1 MQTGLAAGQLAQV
14 VLRSGG
20 GAVQPGRVLR
30 VEPLADAVT
39 EETLAKVVFE
49 QLPTP
54 LPALGELAEVTVGLP
69 AVAAAPTIPNAAP
82 RRGGGRV
89 GGWHME
95 GDGLRF
101 VPIRRGAADLE
112 GNVQADEGLK
122 EGARI
127 VVYSEKVL
135 NERSTIKVV
144 ERIAGATR

>member
-1 MQTGLAAGQLAQV
+1 
-14 VLRSGG
+14 
-20 GAVQPGRVLR
+20 
-30 VEPLADAVT
+30 
-39 EETLAKVVFE
+39 
-49 QLPTP
+49 
-54 LPALGELAEVTVGLP
+54 
-69 AVAAAPTIPNAAP
+69 
-82 RRGGGRV
+82 
-89 GGWHME
+89 ME